1 MIESK
6 GIRSNTGSHQ
16 THLGFKE
23 NLRKH
28 NQRIPWVH
36 ASISSSWKIH
46 FSPFGS
52 TSIQPSQPDS
62 IFLQKNGQSLMISD
76 VKKNVQFP
84 VRNQIPSNFRNPW
97 EILPKHLI
105 HPLLKVAHRIPGI
118 RYWKSVCLDQSLGK
132 KKTTANL
139 VTVQRDIFF
148 NCEFCE
154 SFLRLEVEY
163 NLKYLCLR

>member
-132 KKTTANL
+132 KKNNR
-139 VTVQRDIFF
+139 QPRDGPK
-148 NCEFCE
+148 
-154 SFLRLEVEY
+154 R
-163 NLKYLCLR
+163 YLFQLWILWILFKTWSGI